1 MGCEEIINLIWEE
14 NALDAKKALEV
25 SLYERAAYA
34 LRDIAPDSSRRSF
47 RDQNACPDHVILGE
61 AEKSPE
67 QKAFQAL
74 FDKILK
80 KHGVDSPNELE
91 DSKKDDFFNEVE
103 REWKKDPANTPEKN
117 ESDNE
122 HDDPRYVTTPRRMP
136 KRRPNPLFGQPGGA
150 DTPFKIPMGIP
161 YLPRPEVGEPGGP
174 AGPPQPK
181 PYARPTR
188 PLAPDVDRPDSRN
201 RNARRMPRRMPS
213 MQDIMKMMAQYNEQY
228 QNLDKESISEAVP
241 ITDIPIGKPMKPWPA
256 WMIPLL
262 PFLVPFLDDPKPGQP
277 GGLPLYDELPPENV
291 PTEYGPGRYPPSFPI
306 GTTPSGP
313 NKPLA

>member
-14 NALDAKKALEV
+14 NALDAKKALED

-117 ESDNE
+117 ESVNE
-122 HDDPRYVTTPRRMP
+122 QDDPRYVTTPMRMP

-181 PYARPTR
+181 PYMPGGPRPTR
-188 PLAPDVDRPDSRN
+188 PAYSEPGPDSR
-201 RNARRMPRRMPS
+201 RMSRPV
-213 MQDIMKMMAQYNEQY
+213 D
-228 QNLDKESISEAVP
+228 
-241 ITDIPIGKPMKPWPA
+241 
-256 WMIPLL
+256 
-262 PFLVPFLDDPKPGQP
+262 PFLPKPYLVDPFDKPQHDGP
-277 GGLPLYDELPPENV
+277 SNPYPSDVGRELGPPVEV
-291 PTEYGPGRYPPSFPI
+291 PPIRDLEDLLRKYPDLL
-306 GTTPSGP
+306 G
-313 NKPLA
+313 NPLAT

>member
-14 NALDAKKALEV
+14 NALDAKKALED

-34 LRDIAPDSSRRSF
+34 LKDIAPDSSRRSF
-47 RDQNACPDHVILGE
+47 RDENACPDHVILGE

-117 ESDNE
+117 ESVNE
-122 HDDPRYVTTPRRMP
+122 QDDPRYVTTPMRMP
-136 KRRPNPLFGQPGGA
+136 KRRPTTNPLFPPGSV
-150 DTPFKIPMGIP
+150 DTPFRIPMGP
-161 YLPRPEVGEPGGP
+161 GALPRPEVGEPGGP

-181 PYARPTR
+181 RPYMPGGPRPTR
-188 PLAPDVDRPDSRN
+188 PAYSEPGPDS
-201 RNARRMPRRMPS
+201 RRMPRQMPS
-213 MQDIMKMMAQYNEQY
+213 MEDIMKMISQYY
-228 QNLDKESISEAVP
+228 A
-241 ITDIPIGKPMKPWPA
+241 
-256 WMIPLL
+256 
-262 PFLVPFLDDPKPGQP
+262 
-277 GGLPLYDELPPENV
+277 
-291 PTEYGPGRYPPSFPI
+291 
-306 GTTPSGP
+306 
-313 NKPLA
+313 